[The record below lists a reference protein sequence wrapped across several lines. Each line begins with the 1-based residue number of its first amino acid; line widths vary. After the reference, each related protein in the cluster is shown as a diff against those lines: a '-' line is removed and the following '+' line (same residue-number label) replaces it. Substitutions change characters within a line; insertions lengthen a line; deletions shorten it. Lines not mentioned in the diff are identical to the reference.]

1 MSDQYS
7 TRRGLS
13 VRTGPAADI
22 ALGAWNGAATN
33 DPAQMIS
40 GAVHAAEKAV
50 PAAIAAEGV
59 NAAGRFLG
67 QVPREIDRVRQGL
80 DYERIQP
87 WLRENA
93 RQLSAQELGF
103 RTRPLTPIPPRATV
117 GDALGS
123 IGTSIKRQWPLYRQG
138 LRFWAPQIAKGVG
151 AAAAVGAAGAQA
163 LTGALEGAYTGLN
176 TPTEE
181 YQRRTGIESELGA
194 RALGVMGD
202 IGNATTF
209 GLAGKAGRKIADW
222 IP

>member
-117 GDALGS
+117 GGRARIDRDVNQ
-123 IGTSIKRQWPLYRQG
+123 TP
-138 LRFWAPQIAKGVG
+138 V
-151 AAAAVGAAGAQA
+151 AAVPSRSAV
-163 LTGALEGAYTGLN
+163 
-176 TPTEE
+176 
-181 YQRRTGIESELGA
+181 LGA
-194 RALGVMGD
+194 SDSQGGGGGSGGRGGRSPGADGGAGGGLHRTKHADGGVPAAHWDRERAGCPR
-202 IGNATTF
+202 ARCH
-209 GLAGKAGRKIADW
+209 GRYRKRHHVW
-222 IP
+222 FSRQSRTENR